1 MEYSELNN
9 ILDDIDRSL
18 DKQINLITLQ
28 LAELKNQISSI
39 EELLKS
45 LRNNNVKK

>member
-9 ILDDIDRSL
+9 ILDDIDKSL

-28 LAELKNQISSI
+28 LGELKNQIGSI
-39 EELLKS
+39 EELLRN
-45 LRNNNVKK
+45 LRNNNAKK